1 MVGVECRR
9 FCRGHMTF
17 VLATVAT
24 CCTISAYCD
33 GPHAPVHT
41 SYSGVGGPGG
51 TPSRIPPRRLLKGE
65 VIRLHGLCDD
75 DPSSSCPESCP
86 ESSCFRMFSDPPV
99 EWPLYMDVLRGGS
112 PESMSSVPSVRRH
125 NISEKS
131 HLLKKKIHF
140 FIKGILASQTCC
152 MKNIPDSHTSRT
164 NIAKKTPM
172 TLIFEDAC

>member
-1 MVGVECRR
+1 MSASPCGAWRRRAMVGVERRR
-9 FCRGHMTF
+9 FCSGHMTF

-33 GPHAPVHT
+33 GPHAPGHA

-51 TPSRIPPRRLLKGE
+51 TPSQIPPRRLLKGE
-65 VIRLHGLCDD
+65 VIRLHGPCDD
-75 DPSSSCPESCP
+75 EPSSSCP

-125 NISEKS
+125 EISEMS
-131 HLLKKKIHF
+131 HLLKKRYT
-140 FIKGILASQTCC
+140 SRTCC
-152 MKNIPDSHTSRT
+152 MKNI
-164 NIAKKTPM
+164 
-172 TLIFEDAC
+172 